1 MSAMKPSTERFDDVV
16 VKSSGRQV
24 QQDVLLDLLC
34 ESIYLVLTGQACAS
48 SRNDETHLV

>member
-1 MSAMKPSTERFDDVV
+1 MSALKPATERFDDVV

-34 ESIYLVLTGQACAS
+34 ESIYLVLTGQACES
-48 SRNDETHLV
+48 SQDDETHLV